1 MIIVGR
7 NKKVEE
13 MKESRRY
20 AMSPMQQGMFFHDML
35 TEDHIYY
42 EQVSFDIKGK
52 LNVAVFTGSVQL
64 LVDSHEALRMNYYIS
79 EEKSPQLGIPDHR
92 KQEVIYCDLSALT
105 EEEQRCEIHRT
116 AEKSRDRNRDLA
128 QGDIMDMHLFC
139 VGEDRHR
146 LLWGCH
152 HIAIDAGVC
161 L

>member
-64 LVDSHEALRMNYYIS
+64 LVDSHEALRMNYY
-79 EEKSPQLGIPDHR
+79 
-92 KQEVIYCDLSALT
+92 LSL
-105 EEEQRCEIHRT
+105 IH
-116 AEKSRDRNRDLA
+116 
-128 QGDIMDMHLFC
+128 I
-139 VGEDRHR
+139 
-146 LLWGCH
+146 
-152 HIAIDAGVC
+152 
-161 L
+161 